1 MKYSKGTLV
10 KFWAVLLTLAAAPE
24 PLATIMAEP
33 AIAQTASQTLAQ
45 ATSPSPEFPLPES
58 LPDGTTVRVDGSAS
72 MEVPNQALRQR
83 FEDRFSG
90 TTVNLATAGT
100 DAALTALQRD
110 EIDLAAVGRP
120 LTEAETAE
128 GLVYVPIEREKIAV
142 IVGPDN
148 PFNGN
153 LTFEQFAQMFRGEIT
168 DWSEVGGPP
177 GPIRFIDR
185 PDFSDTRLALSNYA
199 VFKTAPFE
207 TGENTVQVADDQTAT
222 VTAELGRDGISY
234 AIADQALDQPNVK
247 IVPMHQTLPDDPR
260 YPFSQP
266 RGYVHKPG
274 AAAPIL
280 AFLGLATT
288 APGQETIAAVPASPT
303 PAATTSPTPAA
314 VVSPSP
320 TPVAEATP
328 SPVADPTD
336 TAQAVGVAEREGG
349 FPWWL
354 LLLPLLGIP
363 LLLWWL
369 GRGRAAAPIA
379 AAAPAVVP
387 AAAPVVVPPPVRRS
401 RMILTPRNCREAYAY
416 WEVPE
421 EHLNDIKRQGGRKL
435 ALRLYDVTDID
446 MAHQTPH
453 SVKQF
458 DCVESEQDLHVPIA
472 VDNRDYIA
480 ELGYVAENDRW
491 LPITRSEHVRVPACE
506 PIRSVTE
513 TTTSATS
520 GAAIA
525 AAAVGAAAVGA
536 AALRP
541 MPPAVATPSR
551 VILTPR
557 DCKHAYAYW
566 EVSQSTKDA
575 LKGQGGQKLMLRL
588 YDVTG
593 LEDIDNQVP
602 HDVKQFDCN
611 ETEQDLHV
619 PIALDDR
626 DYIAELGYVTAEGRW
641 LKLARSP
648 HVRVPAC
655 PPEPG
660 VARTTTST
668 VEPGIYTPAVASPT
682 VIPATVIS
690 PTVTPPTSPPAPEIK
705 VDQGANLGAG
715 ILAGGAAIAAGAAAA
730 VQGLQRDQS
739 PAETS
744 VPVSPVATEPDTSRI
759 ILTTRTPQDL
769 YAYWE
774 VSEAQRTRLKNQGG
788 RKFRLRLYDAT
799 QIDLDHQP
807 AHSVREFDCDEIS
820 QDRHI
825 PIELSNRDY
834 VAEIGYLTDDNRW
847 LSLARSTHIHAPAV
861 NAGATNTTPTAQF
874 NPTDPA
880 PATSPLN
887 VVTGAVTAAGAA
899 LAGGAAAASQLLR
912 PQAATEPASTASERC
927 HIQRLVVHSK
937 NHCYELDTEQMRR
950 IQQEVAVSQALE
962 MGTYIIRI
970 KEGAFGYHDAIGMKG
985 EPYVILWIYGGKVIN
1000 TQTGIPVMS
1009 TWCSL
1014 NGYDD
1019 ALTLQVLEPATLNAL
1034 FFDTYVDDNN
1044 GEVTISVMKL
1054 PVRS

>member
-24 PLATIMAEP
+24 PLVTLMAEP
-33 AIAQTASQTLAQ
+33 AIAQTATQTLAQ

-58 LPDGTTVRVDGSAS
+58 LPEGTTVRVDGSAS
-72 MEVPNQALRQR
+72 MEVPNQALQQR
-83 FEDRFSG
+83 FQDRFSG
-90 TTVNLATAGT
+90 TTVNLAAAGT
-100 DAALTALQRD
+100 DPALTALQQD

-148 PFNGN
+148 PFNGS

-168 DWSEVGGPP
+168 DWSEVGGPA
-177 GPIRFIDR
+177 GPIRFVDR
-185 PDFSDTRLALSNYA
+185 PDSSDTRLAFSNYE
-199 VFKTAPFE
+199 VFRTAPFE
-207 TGENTVQVADDQTAT
+207 TGDNAVQVADDQTAT
-222 VTAELGRDGISY
+222 VIGELGQDGIGY
-234 AIADQALDQPNVK
+234 AIADQVLDQPNVK

-266 RGYVHKPG
+266 RGYAHKAG
-274 AAAPIL
+274 AAAPVL

-288 APGQETIAAVPASPT
+288 APGEEIVAAVSPSPT
-303 PAATTSPTPAA
+303 PAVTTT
-314 VVSPSP
+314 PSP

-328 SPVADPTD
+328 SPVASPTD
-336 TAQAVGVAEREGG
+336 TAQAVGTAEREGG

-363 LLLWWL
+363 LLLWLL
-369 GRGRAAAPIA
+369 GRGRDAAPVPA
-379 AAAPAVVP
+379 AVP
-387 AAAPVVVPPPVRRS
+387 AAAPVVVPPPPVRRS
-401 RMILTPRNCREAYAY
+401 RIILTPRNCREAYAY

-458 DCVESEQDLHVPIA
+458 DCNASEQDLHVPIA

-480 ELGYVAENDRW
+480 ELGYVGEDDRW

-506 PIRSVTE
+506 PIRPVAE
-513 TTTSATS
+513 TTSVVR

-525 AAAVGAAAVGA
+525 TGAVGAVAVGAAAI
-536 AALRP
+536 RP
-541 MPPAVATPSR
+541 VPPAVETPSR

-557 DCKHAYAYW
+557 DCRHAYAYW
-566 EVSQSTKDA
+566 EVLQSTKDA

-593 LEDIDNQVP
+593 LENIDNQVP

-611 ETEQDLHV
+611 EAEQDLHI

-626 DYIAELGYVTAEGRW
+626 DYIVELGYVTTEGRW
-641 LKLARSP
+641 LRLARSP
-648 HVRVPAC
+648 RVRVPAC
-655 PPEPG
+655 PPEFV
-660 VARTTTST
+660 VARAAGST
-668 VEPGIYTPAVASPT
+668 VEPGIYTPTVTPPT
-682 VIPATVIS
+682 VIPATAVP
-690 PTVTPPTSPPAPEIK
+690 PTVTPPATPPIYPPASPEMR
-705 VDQGANLGAG
+705 VDRGANLGAG
-715 ILAGGAAIAAGAAAA
+715 ILAGGAAIAAGAATA
-730 VQGLQRDQS
+730 VQGLRRDQS
-739 PAETS
+739 PTET
-744 VPVSPVATEPDTSRI
+744 PAPVAPMTTAPRESRV

-769 YAYWE
+769 YVYWE

-788 RKFRLRLYDAT
+788 RKFQLRLYDAT
-799 QIDLDHQP
+799 QIDLDRQP
-807 AHSVREFDCDEIS
+807 AHSLREFDCGELS
-820 QDRHI
+820 QDLHI

-847 LSLARSTHIHAPAV
+847 LSLARSMHIHAPTV
-861 NAGATNTTPTAQF
+861 DAGSPDMRPTARSI
-874 NPTDPA
+874 PADTA
-880 PATSPLN
+880 PAGSPFN
-887 VVTGAVTAAGAA
+887 NIVTGAVTAAGAA
-899 LAGGAAAASQLLR
+899 LAGGAAAASQLL
-912 PQAATEPASTASERC
+912 PTQPTTASAATASERC

-937 NHCYELDTEQMRR
+937 NHCFELDTEQMRR

-962 MGTYIIRI
+962 TGNYFIRI
-970 KEGAFGYHDAIGMKG
+970 KEGAFGYRGAIGTQA

-1019 ALTLQVLEPATLNAL
+1019 ALTLQVLEPATLCAL
-1034 FFDTYVDDNN
+1034 FFDTYVNDNN
-1044 GEVTISVMKL
+1044 GEVTVSVVKL
-1054 PVRS
+1054 PVRP